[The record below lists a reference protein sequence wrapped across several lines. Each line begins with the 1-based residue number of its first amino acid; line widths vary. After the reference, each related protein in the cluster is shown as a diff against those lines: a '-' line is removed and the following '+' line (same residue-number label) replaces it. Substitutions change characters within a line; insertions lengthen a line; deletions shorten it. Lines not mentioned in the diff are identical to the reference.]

1 MRAGDWSYIA
11 DDTSQKLLVL
21 QHVAHEPLGYIAEY
35 ANEKGI
41 SIDVVKLWE
50 TSVIPPPEGYA
61 GIIIMGG
68 PMGVYE
74 DFTSKTGELTL
85 IRNVVGRVPLLGI
98 CLGSQLLAHALG
110 AKVYPNPGGKEIGY
124 YDLELTEA
132 GKTSTLFRDF
142 SPSFKA
148 LEWHGDAFDLP
159 AGAELLV
166 SSKACKNQAFSF
178 KNAYGVLFHLEFTS
192 EMVRNLIVVDRE
204 WTRKNFELDEAKLVH
219 DAENFA
225 RLMKQQCY
233 LLLDNFLR

>member
-1 MRAGDWSYIA
+1 M
-11 DDTSQKLLVL
+11 
-21 QHVAHEPLGYIAEY
+21 
-35 ANEKGI
+35 
-41 SIDVVKLWE
+41 
-50 TSVIPPPEGYA
+50 
-61 GIIIMGG
+61 
-68 PMGVYE
+68 
-74 DFTSKTGELTL
+74 
-85 IRNVVGRVPLLGI
+85 
-98 CLGSQLLAHALG
+98 
-110 AKVYPNPGGKEIGY
+110 YPNPGGKEIGY

-204 WTRKNFELDEAKLVH
+204 WTRKNFELDEAKLVQ